1 MHNTK
6 THICIGQHNYRID
19 YWHCNKAQCPQFWQV
34 MDFGL
39 GWAVWLATHWRA
51 QVSSTEHIS
60 AMEQRNTFLLMSNGT
75 HFWNWATEHISAI
88 EQHWTYYCKLSSD
101 EQEHITSNL
110 SYFMLHAIVAY
121 VLVWIEEI
129 SPFWLLIALERERD
143 THTCAACFSDI
154 TTPVFA
160 GSIKLLYNLT
170 FKVICLHHNIIHFMF
185 ATSICNPSV
194 SK

>member
-1 MHNTK
+1 MGRVISHALK
-6 THICIGQHNYRID
+6 GSSEQHWTHFC
-19 YWHCNKAQCPQFWQV
+19 YW
-34 MDFGL
+34 
-39 GWAVWLATHWRA
+39 ATE
-51 QVSSTEHIS
+51 QIS

-194 SK
+194 SKLLLALVSKIVAYVATWQENWNMKRK